1 MIAQTKPCRHRSRFA
16 LPLLGA
22 GFTVLATLAG
32 CAGHGKF
39 TTEGKELAE
48 QNQARMKAASRYDL
62 AMQEFVSGDP
72 KRALAS
78 IDQSIAAHNGT
89 PAAHI
94 LRGRILMELGRAE
107 EGVESFRT
115 AAAIDPQFA
124 ESHYYLGMA
133 LERLGRSDEALA
145 SYKKAGE
152 LDRAS
157 PQYPIVAAELLI
169 ERGKSDEAAAVIMA
183 ASPEVRRSPGCL
195 QTLGHIEMIRG
206 NHEAGLAYFRDAA
219 TLSPQDPSLMDDL
232 ARAQV
237 AAGHISDA
245 ERTLSRLL
253 AMPKMQNRRD
263 LTMLRARCLSE
274 LDRPVEAREILQRL
288 AETGDA
294 DPAVW
299 KRLFELGRQ
308 LGDVRLQREAAAKL
322 VAIAPDQPDGFLALA
337 LCQKDM
343 GEIDYAIVNLEK
355 AIARSKTD
363 PTAAKTLGLLRAQ
376 LGDRKGA
383 AKAFRK
389 AAEIDP
395 TDARAQ
401 TLAAEFEKPQ

>member
-1 MIAQTKPCRHRSRFA
+1 MTRTTRRVRVVSY
-16 LPLLGA
+16 PLLGA
-22 GFTVLATLAG
+22 GLVALASVAG
-32 CAGHGKF
+32 CSGHGKF

-48 QNQARMKAASRYDL
+48 QSQARMKAASRFDL

-72 KRALAS
+72 RRALAS

-94 LRGRILMELGRAE
+94 LRGRILVELGRTE

-115 AAAIDPQFA
+115 AAAIDPKFA
-124 ESHYYLGMA
+124 ESHYFLGMA
-133 LERLGRSDEALA
+133 YERLGRSDEALEA
-145 SYKKAGE
+145 YKKASE
-152 LDRAS
+152 LDPAS

-169 ERGKSDEAAAVIMA
+169 ERGKTDEAAALINA

-206 NHEAGLAYFRDAA
+206 NHAAGLAYFRDAA
-219 TLSPQDPSLMDDL
+219 TLSPQDPSLLDDL

-237 AAGHISDA
+237 ATGQIADA

-253 AMPKMQNRRD
+253 AMPKMHNRRD
-263 LTMLRARCLSE
+263 LVLLRARCLGE
-274 LDRPVEAREILQRL
+274 MDRPVEAREILLKL
-288 AETGDA
+288 AETGDT

-308 LGDVRLQREAAAKL
+308 LGDVRLQRQAASKL
-322 VAIAPDQPDGFLALA
+322 IAIAPDKPDGFVALA

-343 GEIDYAIVNLEK
+343 GEIDQAIVNLEK
-355 AIARSKTD
+355 AVARSNDD

-376 LGDRKGA
+376 LGDRRGA
-383 AKAFRK
+383 ARAFRK

-395 TDARAQ
+395 SDARAQ
-401 TLAAEFEKPQ
+401 ALAAEFEKGS